1 MARKDR
7 VALLAR
13 EDLQPTY
20 LRGGQ
25 RVEAKHWAMHLQRN
39 GTRTSLTLDAPIR
52 EAAATKAREIYL
64 FLKVHTWEEMIARF
78 KPNRAEK
85 KTNAADMTVGEFSC

>member
-25 RVEAKHWAMHLQRN
+25 RVEAKHLQRN

>member
-1 MARKDR
+1 M
-7 VALLAR
+7 
-13 EDLQPTY
+13 
-20 LRGGQ
+20 
-25 RVEAKHWAMHLQRN
+25 
-39 GTRTSLTLDAPIR
+39 TLDAPIR